1 MPHILLVEDDE
12 DDVYLFKK
20 AFATL
25 KQNCQISDLSDGCTF
40 VEYGLKCQKN
50 PELLPDIILLDLN
63 MPKLDGRQALE
74 KIRTLA
80 LFQTTP
86 IIIYTTS
93 ESPDDIEL
101 CYALGA
107 ASFITKPYAFE
118 KLVSILTKIMDYWF
132 NVVNLPAKRI
142 TL

>member
-1 MPHILLVEDDE
+1 MQHILLVEDDE

-25 KQNCQISDLSDGCTF
+25 KQNCQISDLPDGCTF
-40 VEYGLKCQKN
+40 VDFGLECQKQ

-74 KIRTLA
+74 KIRALA